1 MESLVEAE
9 LVSLCRQW
17 LVEVTSL
24 ITSEQQLEAL
34 PAAPGTFHGRRSA
47 IVSTCQQLH
56 HAELHAAVDEFLA
69 FSQRTAW
76 HTTPGSVSPTAYLMV
91 VDSQLLQL
99 TSDALCFLRASRLQQ
114 ACEVSPLEAALLAA
128 CAVMVS
134 AVHSQAAPL
143 DTWRP
148 LLEQLLAP
156 QTCGFLLLL
165 ADVLAVLTPLDPAQG
180 PLVAAEGAAPQG
192 QPTTPTGL
200 AEAASSPP
208 GRQVATAREASSRL
222 ARTGLGPPSP
232 TAGQLPQLPLTGGP
246 SSQPAGPSSPPRAQ
260 GCSAYVERVAAAAYT
275 GAAQQATALLAAD
288 GPPGPQDP
296 QR

>member
-1 MESLVEAE
+1 MFSGYGG
-9 LVSLCRQW
+9 
-17 LVEVTSL
+17 
-24 ITSEQQLEAL
+24 EQQLEAL
-34 PAAPGTFHGRRSA
+34 PAAPGTYHGRRSA
-47 IVSTCQQLH
+47 IVSICQQLH
-56 HAELHAAVDEFLA
+56 HAELHAAVDAFLA

-148 LLEQLLAP
+148 LMEQLLAP

-165 ADVLAVLTPLDPAQG
+165 ADVLAVLAPLDPAQG
-180 PLVAAEGAAPQG
+180 PLVAAEGAAPQR
-192 QPTTPTGL
+192 QPAAPTGH

-208 GRQVATAREASSRL
+208 GRQAPTAPCTREASLRWAGRPQGGRGRSAGLPDLTHLL
-222 ARTGLGPPSP
+222 AVL
-232 TAGQLPQLPLTGGP
+232 TALLRELDLLQHLVDLHRAAEEAGAAPAALEPLLET
-246 SSQPAGPSSPPRAQ
+246 
-260 GCSAYVERVAAAAYT
+260 VVAAAACFSRPGQPPT
-275 GAAQQATALLAAD
+275 LPAA
-288 GPPGPQDP
+288 
-296 QR
+296 